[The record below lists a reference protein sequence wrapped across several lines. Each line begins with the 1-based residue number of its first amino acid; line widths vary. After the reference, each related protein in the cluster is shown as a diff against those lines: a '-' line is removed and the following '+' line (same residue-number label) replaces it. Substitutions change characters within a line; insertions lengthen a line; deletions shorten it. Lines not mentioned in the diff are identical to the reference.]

1 MTETPRCL
9 HVPYVTIGPDP
20 TKVIT
25 RTPLDVDTFYET
37 VLTPDEA
44 ECLGLYLMLDAKRA
58 KAALRSQ
65 IVTATPPSNTPP
77 R

>member
-25 RTPLDVDTFYET
+25 RTPLDTDTFYET

-44 ECLGLYLMLDAKRA
+44 EVYGLYLMLDAKRA
-58 KAALRSQ
+58 KAAIRG
-65 IVTATPPSNTPP
+65 

>member
-1 MTETPRCL
+1 MADVPRCL

-20 TKVIT
+20 TVVVT

-58 KAALRSQ
+58 KAAIRG
-65 IVTATPPSNTPP
+65 